1 MKISHPG
8 IVILAAGKS
17 ERLGRPKQLLPFG
30 NGNLITR
37 AVTTALNAGKGPVA
51 VILGA
56 FSDEILPHLSG
67 FPVHTVFNQ
76 DWPSGM
82 ASSVRKGIDFF
93 EELYPDTDGLLFMVC
108 DQPWLDES
116 VISALF
122 SMQSDQN
129 APAAAC
135 VYAGTPGTP
144 ALFHQSVFQ
153 ALGKLEGDR
162 GAGKLL
168 RDMSETVAKLAFPDG
183 MNDIDTED
191 DYQTLLKR
199 LSLP

>member
-17 ERLGRPKQLLPFG
+17 ARLGRPKQLLPFG

-37 AVTTALNAGKGPVA
+37 AVTTALNSGKGPVA

-56 FSDEILPHLSG
+56 FADEILPHLSEL
-67 FPVHTVFNQ
+67 PVHTVLNPE
-76 DWPSGM
+76 WPSGM

-116 VISALF
+116 IISKLF
-122 SMQSDQN
+122 SLQVEMN
-129 APAAAC
+129 TAAAAC
-135 VYAGTPGTP
+135 VYVGIPGTP
-144 ALFHQSVFQ
+144 ALFHRSVFQ
-153 ALGKLEGDR
+153 ALRQLEGDK

-168 RDMSETVAKLAFPDG
+168 REMSESVATLDFSEG
-183 MNDIDTED
+183 IHDIDTED